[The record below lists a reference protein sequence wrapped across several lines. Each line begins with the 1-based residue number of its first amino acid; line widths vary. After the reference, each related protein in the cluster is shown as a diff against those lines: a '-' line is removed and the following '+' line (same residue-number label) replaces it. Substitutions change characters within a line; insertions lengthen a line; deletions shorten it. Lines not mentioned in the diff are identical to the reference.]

1 MMEHLNENL
10 DQVGINDSL
19 DRWIGFDG
27 QEFSHTDYCHEFLGD
42 VRLVDHFIQQ
52 RKIVDTNLDLVS
64 NITGKFF

>member
-52 RKIVDTNLDLVS
+52 
-64 NITGKFF
+64 